1 MRRIFGLFLV
11 AALALSAP
19 ALAKDPV
26 TKFKTAEAKHFPR
39 AEGVELSPEFSDY
52 LYAELRNELGKTKL
66 FALVIGEGEVV
77 EDADAPASIVV
88 EGTITEYKKGSV
100 VKDVLIGFT
109 AGWRS
114 LRVETRITR
123 RSDHA
128 TLQTLQSHVRTSP
141 RWNEKVMA
149 RTVAK
154 QIAKEIKK
162 SLEHSPNGS

>member
-1 MRRIFGLFLV
+1 MRWTCTTLLI
-11 AALALSAP
+11 AALAFP
-19 ALAKDPV
+19 ALAPAKDPEP
-26 TKFKTAEAKHFPR
+26 KFKTAEAKHFAR

-88 EGTITEYKKGSV
+88 EGTITEYNKGSV
-100 VKDVLIGFT
+100 VKDVLIGFS

-128 TLQTLQSHVRTSP
+128 TLQTLKSHVRTSP

-162 SLEHSPNGS
+162 SLTQSPSGS